1 MEFLALHD
9 GMLQRVTTAGE
20 ELVPCGEPFRERPDG
35 RGRSGVPAGL
45 ITAQRVPSRCTC
57 SWAYAA
63 GLLTLKYC
71 NTSCPLLAEH
81 KPAVL

>member
-20 ELVPCGEPFRERPDG
+20 ELVLRGEPFRERLDP
-35 RGRSGVPAGL
+35 RARSGVPAGL
-45 ITAQRVPSRCTC
+45 ITAQRVPCNCTC

-71 NTSCPLLAEH
+71 NTACPLLAEH
-81 KPAVL
+81 KPGAS